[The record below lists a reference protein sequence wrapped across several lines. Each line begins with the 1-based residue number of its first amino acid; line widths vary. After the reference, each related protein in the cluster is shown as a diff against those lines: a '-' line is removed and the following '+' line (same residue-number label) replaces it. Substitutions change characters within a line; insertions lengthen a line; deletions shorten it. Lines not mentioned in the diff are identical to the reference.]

1 VRVSYAAATDRGRAR
16 AFNEDFYC
24 AEPALGLFAVAD
36 GAGPDAGGWVASRTV
51 IRALR
56 QFIAEAQDPHDAG
69 WPCPFDA
76 TLSVAGNRLKA
87 GLVMANRSLGACA
100 DQTASGS
107 CAAIGA
113 ILFSDGLAAVTNTG
127 GCRIHLARQGSLV
140 RLSTRETARSHEG
153 GPSHQ
158 DESSKVEI
166 LELPILAGDVWLL
179 STDGLHTALSEEVI
193 ASVLFDHESAM
204 ASRAQRFV
212 DLAQTSGGADDVTVL
227 AFQPQ
232 LSGDADARMAQ
243 MTSGVL
249 EHNSGRAR
257 S

>member
-87 GLVMANRSLGACA
+87 GLVMANRSL
-100 DQTASGS
+100 SGS
-107 CAAIGA
+107 AGQDATGASATIGA
-113 ILFSDGLAAVTNTG
+113 
-127 GCRIHLARQGSLV
+127 
-140 RLSTRETARSHEG
+140 
-153 GPSHQ
+153 
-158 DESSKVEI
+158 
-166 LELPILAGDVWLL
+166 
-179 STDGLHTALSEEVI
+179 
-193 ASVLFDHESAM
+193 VLFDEELTIVANVGDCRIFLGRDGRLTEVLGDPSP
-204 ASRAQRFV
+204 RAL
-212 DLAQTSGGADDVTVL
+212 DGAEPLTL
-227 AFQPQ
+227 E
-232 LSGDADARMAQ
+232 
-243 MTSGVL
+243 VL
-249 EHNSGRAR
+249 EFFSLPGDLWLLCTDGRMPR
-257 S
+257 SVDAPRLDSLFQQSQSITQRVNQLIGCATTANGQDNITAILIESREEDRI